1 MSLLLTLLHLAVILA
16 VGWVFTWKV
25 APRLLVLL
33 ARATGALLCLG
44 GAAFAFG
51 GAPRLLRRAGEAWR
65 WRPRVTPVTA
75 KRLLRFRRIKR
86 GHWSFVGITTLFGL
100 TCFLEL
106 TVNNL
111 PLVIHYEGK
120 TSFPAVSDWLDGWV
134 PVARFPSFLKASDF
148 GQAGEGRL
156 DVAAF
161 VRRSRDPAAF
171 RAEVDQRRA
180 EVEKDRGAWLA
191 AHPAPPADASAGKKA
206 TWEAQRKS
214 ADRGFARR
222 EAEIAALEKSLEPFE
237 AGRAWCLMPIYP
249 HGPSE
254 LRHEFEVPPPNAP
267 SLRGGIPL
275 GTDLSGRDVV
285 PLLLYGFRISL
296 AFALIVS
303 ILGYLV
309 GITVGALQGYYGG
322 WIDIASQRFVEI
334 WASIPFL
341 FVIMI
346 IASMIQPTF
355 ALMVVLM
362 VVLRAWIGI
371 TYYVRGEY
379 LREKAKDYVQAA
391 IGSGVGD
398 GKIML
403 KHILPNTLVPI
414 ITFAPFGI
422 VGLIGSLVSLDFL
435 GFGLPV
441 GTPSWGALLRQGLE
455 NVRFHPHL
463 TIIPS
468 VALAVTLFCVVMV
481 GEAVREAFDPKVF
494 SRLR

>member
-1 MSLLLTLLHLAVILA
+1 VSLVLTLLHLAVVLA
-16 VGWVFTWKV
+16 VGWLFTWKL
-25 APRLLVLL
+25 APRLALLLV
-33 ARATGALLCLG
+33 RTVGALLCLG

-51 GAPRLLRRAGEAWR
+51 GAPRMVRRAGDAWR
-65 WRPRVTPVTA
+65 WRPKVTPVTA
-75 KRLLRFRRIKR
+75 KRLARFRRIKR
-86 GHWSFVGITTLFGL
+86 GHWSFVGITTLFGC
-100 TCFLEL
+100 TMFLEL
-106 TVNNL
+106 TVNSR

-120 TSFPAVSDWLDGWV
+120 TSFPAVAEWLDTWV

-148 GQAGEGRL
+148 GQAGDGPL
-156 DVAAF
+156 DVDAF
-161 VRRSRDPAAF
+161 RRRSRDAAGF
-171 RAEVDQRRA
+171 RAEVDAKRA
-180 EVEKDRGAWLA
+180 EIAKDREAWPKA
-191 AHPAPPADASAGKKA
+191 FPAPAADASKGAKA
-206 TWEAQRKS
+206 TWEARRK
-214 ADRGFARR
+214 AAERGFARR
-222 EAEIAALEKSLEPFE
+222 EAEVDALAKSLEPFE
-237 AGRAWCLMPIYP
+237 AGKAWCLMPLYP
-249 HGPSE
+249 HGPSD
-254 LRHEFEVPPPNAP
+254 LRHEFDAPPPNSP
-267 SLRGGIPL
+267 SLANGIPL
-275 GTDLSGRDVV
+275 GTDLSGRDVLA
-285 PLLLYGFRISL
+285 LLLYGFRISL
-296 AFALIVS
+296 AFALVVS
-303 ILGYLV
+303 ALGYLI

-334 WASIPFL
+334 WSAIPFL

-346 IASMIQPTF
+346 IVSMIQPTF
-355 ALMVVLM
+355 LLLVVLL

-398 GKIML
+398 AKIML
-403 KHILPNTLVPI
+403 RHILPNTLVPV

-435 GFGLPV
+435 GFGLPP

>member
-1 MSLLLTLLHLAVILA
+1 MGVLLFLLHLAAILA
-16 VGWVFTWKV
+16 VGWLFTWKL
-25 APRLLVLL
+25 APKLALLLV
-33 ARATGALLCLG
+33 RAVAALLCLG

-51 GAPRLLRRAGEAWR
+51 GAPRMLRRAGDAWR
-65 WRPRVTPVTA
+65 WRPKVTPVTA

-86 GHWSFVGITTLFGL
+86 GYWSFVGITTLFGL
-100 TCFLEL
+100 TLFLEL
-106 TVNNL
+106 TVSSR
-111 PLVIHYEGK
+111 PLVIHYEDK
-120 TSFPAVSDWLDGWV
+120 TALPAVSEWLDAWV

-148 GQAGEGRL
+148 GQAGDGPL

-161 VRRSRDPAAF
+161 LQRAHDPDAF
-171 RAEVDQRRA
+171 GREVEHKRAEVA
-180 EVEKDRGAWLA
+180 KDREAWPKD
-191 AHPAPPADASAGKKA
+191 HPAPPADATAGRKA

-214 ADRGFARR
+214 AERTFGRR
-222 EAEIAALEKSLEPFE
+222 DAEVDALAKSLEPFK
-237 AGRAWCLMPIYP
+237 AGRAWCLMPLYP
-249 HGPSE
+249 YGPSD
-254 LRHEFEVPPPNAP
+254 LRHEFDAPPPNEP
-267 SLRGGIPL
+267 SLAHGLPL
-275 GTDLSGRDVV
+275 GTDLSGRDVF

-296 AFALIVS
+296 AFALVVS
-303 ILGYLV
+303 LLGYLI

-322 WIDIASQRFVEI
+322 WVDIASQRFVEI
-334 WASIPFL
+334 WSAIPFL

-346 IASMIQPTF
+346 IVSMIQPTF
-355 ALMVVLM
+355 LLLAVLL

-398 GKIML
+398 AKIML

-435 GFGLPV
+435 GFGLPP

-468 VALAVTLFCVVMV
+468 AALALTLFCVVMV